1 MSTARLLAIVEVAPE
16 SRVLCQAPGCGHGVY
31 KRIHVVDDGERLQV
45 LGSDC
50 FSRLYGHLVGEKTA
64 PRYGSSTGHCLTA
77 EERQMLLDNT
87 QRFIEQ
93 LEGEHLLQMQLEQ
106 ERHRA
111 AQQEA
116 EQRQELIRQK
126 LHQVKQALERSRR
139 SLPYHEWLTQLTPS
153 QREAFD
159 AVRRQARDAI
169 AAKYQINADLPGFV
183 GMVNQE
189 ALRRFQEL
197 EQGQL

>member
-1 MSTARLLAIVEVAPE
+1 MSTPRLLAVVEVAPE

-45 LGSDC
+45 LGSGC
-50 FSRLYGHLVGEKTA
+50 FSRLYGQLVGEKAA
-64 PRYGSSTGHCLTA
+64 PRYGSSSGRCLNA
-77 EERQMLLDNT
+77 DERQMLLDNT

-93 LEGEHLLQMQLEQ
+93 LEAEHLRQKQLEQ
-106 ERHRA
+106 ERRKV

-116 EQRQELIRQK
+116 EQRQELFHQK
-126 LHQVKQALERSRR
+126 LRQVKQALERNRR
-139 SLPYHEWLTQLTPS
+139 SLPYHEWLAQLTPDRR
-153 QREAFD
+153 QAFD
-159 AVRRQARDAI
+159 AVRRQTCDAI
-169 AAKYQINADLPGFV
+169 AAKYQINVDLPGFV

-189 ALRRFQEL
+189 ARRRFQEL